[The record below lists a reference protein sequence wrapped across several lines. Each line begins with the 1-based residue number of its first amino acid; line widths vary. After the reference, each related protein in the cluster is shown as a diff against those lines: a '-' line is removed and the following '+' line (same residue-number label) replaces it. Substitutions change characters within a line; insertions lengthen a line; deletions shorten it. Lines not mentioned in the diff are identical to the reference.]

1 MEISIIE
8 NWLVAELKKID
19 NSLSLDFIKQNKD
32 QNIFTLGMIDS
43 MSTIILVEKI
53 EAKFKI
59 LLTDKNFQDERFNT
73 VEGLANIIYEEK
85 NAL

>member
-73 VEGLANIIYEEK
+73 VEG
-85 NAL
+85 

>member
-19 NSLSLDFIKQNKD
+19 NSLSLEFIKKNKA

-53 EAKFKI
+53 EAEFKI

>member
-19 NSLSLDFIKQNKD
+19 NSLSLEFIKKNKD
-32 QNIFTLGMIDS
+32 QNIFNLGMIDS

-53 EAKFKI
+53 EAEFKI

-85 NAL
+85 NEL